1 MDAVHMPSEALDGRG
16 SRSPEAAAPTQ
27 PPPAAV
33 DRLADGAPDPE
44 RLWLAHYD
52 PGVPA
57 VPDIPDITVDA
68 LLRHSAAEFPARAAL
83 VFFGRGTSF
92 AELDRQVDL
101 FAAFLQRHGLGP
113 GDCVSL
119 HLPTC
124 PAFVVAFLGTLR
136 AGCVA
141 APISPLLVER
151 ELEGLL
157 GRTRP
162 RLSVVMDVL
171 APRVGSARKALGE
184 ALRTPPGLSGVIAT
198 GLQDSMP
205 APIRWL
211 YPIRARREGRWHPVP
226 HTPETPNLFRLVAEA
241 SSSAAVARVDS
252 PARPTDPA
260 VFQGTGGTTGLPKEA
275 VLTHRNL
282 VANAVQCQAVMAG
295 GRRGESVV
303 LCTLPFF
310 HIYGL
315 TVAMNFALAI
325 GATQVLLPKPDP
337 GMTLKAID
345 RYHPRYFPG
354 IPSFYAALL
363 AQPDLGRH
371 DLRSIEACIS
381 GAAPLPR
388 PVQEQ
393 FEALTGGRLF
403 EGYGLTEASPVTHVN
418 PVHGGG
424 RPGTIGLPLPG
435 TDACLV
441 DLATGERVRDAG
453 RVGELWVRGPQVMS
467 GYHERP
473 SETERILREGWLH
486 TGDLATMDA
495 DGYFAIVG
503 RIKDLIIVSGAN
515 VYPRE
520 IEEVLLMHPAV
531 SDTVVIGIQ
540 SLRKGQVPK
549 AFVVLK
555 AGVPAT
561 EADLKEFCAANL
573 APYKRPVAID
583 IRTSL
588 PRSFVGKVLR
598 RELIAE
604 ETAETAETTAS

>member
-1 MDAVHMPSEALDGRG
+1 MDAVHMPNEASGGLG
-16 SRSPEAAAPTQ
+16 SRLP
-27 PPPAAV
+27 V
-33 DRLADGAPDPE
+33 PE
-44 RLWLAHYD
+44 RTWLAQYD

-57 VPDIPDITVDA
+57 EVEIPEVTVDA
-68 LLRHSAAEFPARAAL
+68 LLRHSAAEFPTRAAL
-83 VFFGRGTSF
+83 AFFGRETSF

-101 FAAFLQRHGLGP
+101 FAGFLQRNGLGP

-136 AGCVA
+136 AGCIA
-141 APISPLLVER
+141 APMSPLLVER

-157 GRTRP
+157 GQTRP

-171 APRVGSARKALGE
+171 APRVRSAREALGE
-184 ALRTPPGLSGVIAT
+184 VLRTPTGLSGIIAT

-211 YPIRARREGRWHPVP
+211 YPIKARREGRWHPVP
-226 HTPETPNLFRLVAEA
+226 HTPETPNLFRLVTAA
-241 SSSAAVARVDS
+241 SSPATTVRVDS
-252 PARPTDPA
+252 PARPADPA

-295 GRRGESVV
+295 EHGEASAV

-315 TVAMNFALAI
+315 TVAMNFALVI

-337 GMTLKAID
+337 EMTLKAID

-381 GAAPLPR
+381 GAAPLPG

-393 FEALTGGRLF
+393 FEALTGGRLC

-418 PVHGGG
+418 PVRGGG
-424 RPGTIGLPLPG
+424 RHGTIGLPLPG

-441 DLATGERVRDAG
+441 DLATGDRVREAG
-453 RVGELWVRGPQVMS
+453 QVGELWVRGPQVMS
-467 GYHERP
+467 GYYERP
-473 SETERILREGWLH
+473 AETERILREGWLH

-495 DGYFAIVG
+495 DGYFSIVG

-520 IEEVLLMHPAV
+520 VEEVLMLHPAV
-531 SDTVVIGIQ
+531 DDTVVIGIPSQ
-540 SLRKGQVPK
+540 QKGQVPK

-555 AGVPAT
+555 AGASAT
-561 EADLKEFCAANL
+561 EAELKEFCTANL
-573 APYKRPVAID
+573 ASYKRPASIE
-583 IRTSL
+583 IRASL

-598 RELIAE
+598 RELIADQAAG
-604 ETAETAETTAS
+604 TTDTTAS